1 MLASSRISWSFLSSC
16 SAVVPNSPTD
26 TLYMVLVKTLTFLR
40 SQNSIPV
47 QRSMQKLSNSFGSES
62 LADTRRAMEEEDHTA
77 SFAWNDIRKGCF
89 ARLRYFVVFHKR
101 PDHILLVFWKNQTII
116 RMIIEFDLRQLPI
129 IFINLLEPQRE
140 RERERENLRDNN
152 FTPSFCR
159 ETEASNSR
167 PGFIQILFGERQR
180 LVEAASSLGR
190 DLLL

>member
-1 MLASSRISWSFLSSC
+1 
-16 SAVVPNSPTD
+16 
-26 TLYMVLVKTLTFLR
+26 
-40 SQNSIPV
+40 
-47 QRSMQKLSNSFGSES
+47 
-62 LADTRRAMEEEDHTA
+62 
-77 SFAWNDIRKGCF
+77 
-89 ARLRYFVVFHKR
+89 
-101 PDHILLVFWKNQTII
+101 
-116 RMIIEFDLRQLPI
+116 MIIEFDLRQLPI

-190 DLLL
+190 DLLLEHHPLLLLLVVVRVALAIELVPDI